1 MRYFLFLT
9 ILLSA
14 CTTTRS
20 QPKNSVNRFFL
31 DPTGK
36 AYYLLADERLVT
48 DNPLGQNRFEFFDSS
63 LGSPDVVD
71 VANPFSVM
79 LFYADYGQ
87 LIILDRTLSERSRL
101 DLFSLEDIL
110 EPSTVARASD
120 NKVWVFDDWDYRL
133 KLLDQSGK
141 ISQRSNDLRLE
152 IRAVAPPDAIYVNRG
167 QVLLHYMADNRA
179 ALFTNYGRFE
189 RWITFPSADD
199 FTWNSP
205 YLLGRSKEHFWV
217 WDAVTN
223 QQKERARPQ
232 VQGEVEELWVPVAEG
247 YIRLE
252 RESMKKEKV
261 KFN

>member
-1 MRYFLFLT
+1 MRYFLLLT

-14 CTTTRS
+14 CATTRS
-20 QPKNSVNRFFL
+20 QPKNSVERFYL

-36 AYYLLADERLVT
+36 TYFLLADDRLAT

-63 LGSPDVVD
+63 LGSPDVID

-87 LIILDRTLSERSRL
+87 LVILDRTLSERSRL
-101 DLFSLEDIL
+101 DLFSVEDIL

-120 NKVWVFDDWDYRL
+120 NKVWVFDNWDYRL
-133 KLLDQSGK
+133 KLLESSGK
-141 ISQRSNDLRLE
+141 VSQRSNDLRLE

-167 QVLLHYMADNRA
+167 QVLLHYMADNRL

-189 RWITFPSADD
+189 RWVEFPKADD
-199 FTWNSP
+199 FSWNPP
-205 YLLGRSKEHFWV
+205 YLLGRSEDAFWV

-223 QQKERARPQ
+223 KRRNQPRPQ
-232 VQGEVEELWVPVAEG
+232 VQGGRKEQWIPMAEG
-247 YIRLE
+247 YFRMDPVSL
-252 RESMKKEKV
+252 KKELV

>member
-1 MRYFLFLT
+1 MRYFLLLT
-9 ILLSA
+9 ILISA
-14 CTTTRS
+14 CTVTRS
-20 QPKNSVNRFFL
+20 QPGNSVDRLFL

-36 AYYLLADERLVT
+36 TYFLLADERLVT

-101 DLFSLEDIL
+101 DLFSVEDIL

-120 NKVWVFDDWDYRL
+120 NKVWVFDNWDYRL

-141 ISQRSNDLRLE
+141 VSQRSNDLRLE
-152 IRAVAPPDAIYVNRG
+152 IRAVTPPDAIYVNRG

-189 RWITFPSADD
+189 QWITFPAADD
-199 FTWNSP
+199 FAWNP
-205 YLLGRSKEHFWV
+205 PFLLGRSKDSFWI
-217 WDAVTN
+217 WNAVTN
-223 QQKERARPQ
+223 QRKERPRPQ
-232 VQGEVEELWVPVAEG
+232 VQGEVNEQWIPLAEG
-247 YIRLE
+247 YLRLNPANSE
-252 RESMKKEKV
+252 TEEV